1 MSVAESSLTSA
12 PARSRA
18 ETRRRLVEAATE
30 LFASE
35 GLHGATSARI
45 AARAGV
51 ATGTFYL
58 HFRDKEE
65 LFREIVFAALDELR
79 QRTRRA
85 IANVAA
91 EPRAQ
96 VRARTSELV
105 AFAEENRSLILVL
118 FGRDHEGAGVGDA
131 VLDSLIPD
139 IAEGLRMR
147 AQAGQ
152 LAPGLHAPTA
162 AQAIAAMHARVL
174 AWWVEDPA
182 RATREELIETLCRMH
197 PVHR

>member
-18 ETRRRLVEAATE
+18 ETRRRLLEAATD

-45 AARAGV
+45 AAAAGV

-65 LFREIVFAALDELR
+65 LFREIVFAALERLR
-79 QRTRRA
+79 ERMRCALRD
-85 IANVAA
+85 VGRD
-91 EPRAQ
+91 PRAQ

-118 FGRDHEGAGVGDA
+118 FGRDHEGAALG
-131 VLDSLIPD
+131 
-139 IAEGLRMR
+139 
-147 AQAGQ
+147 
-152 LAPGLHAPTA
+152 APCS
-162 AQAIAAMHARVL
+162 
-174 AWWVEDPA
+174 
-182 RATREELIETLCRMH
+182 TR
-197 PVHR
+197 